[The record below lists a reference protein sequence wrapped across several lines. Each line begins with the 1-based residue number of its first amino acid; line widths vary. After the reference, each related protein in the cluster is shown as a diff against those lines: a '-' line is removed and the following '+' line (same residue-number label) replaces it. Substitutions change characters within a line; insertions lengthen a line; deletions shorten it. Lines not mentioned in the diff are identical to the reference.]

1 MNNRKKRGA
10 IAGWS
15 AVTLLVLL
23 VLLAGCERGAPV
35 EEPSA
40 APLHVPSDS
49 GVDAFFARGPM
60 VLGPSRAELTAQ
72 LGEPDSVAVRT
83 VENRHDPAA
92 TDSIVTF
99 YYDGLAAEI
108 HVAGYDG
115 KEILSALLIGD
126 SRYLQAGTPVRL
138 GDSEA
143 SVRAALGDPDEAGES
158 HLEYMCDDCLAAGQ
172 ETTRF
177 VLEQGVVTRIE
188 VRYWVE

>member
-1 MNNRKKRGA
+1 MDNRRSPG
-10 IAGWS
+10 
-15 AVTLLVLL
+15 AVTGASVLALLVLL
-23 VLLAGCERGAPV
+23 GLTAGCDRGAPAGDPPV
-35 EEPSA
+35 

-99 YYDGLAAEI
+99 YYDGLTAEI

-115 KEILSALLIGD
+115 KEILSALVIGN
-126 SRYLQAGTPVRL
+126 SRYLQAGTPVQL

-158 HLEYMCDDCLAAGQ
+158 HLDYMCDDCLAAGQ

-177 VLEQGVVTRIE
+177 VLDRGVVTRIE